1 MKTNFP
7 LIVMSIILATAC
19 TDKKSDNNLN
29 NQQKVENVKD
39 TLEKNKQ
46 VVRQFYEDGW
56 NNRNFEIVHQTHS
69 EKWVHHDNSNP
80 DDLGGG
86 PEGNIE
92 RMKELVQ
99 AFPDLHFNIQDIVA
113 EKGKVVIRFLA
124 TGTHKGQ
131 LGPIPPTEKQVKM
144 LGYIT
149 HRLED
154 GKIIEDWVVRDTYGL
169 MIQLGVIQPGK
180 K

>member
-29 NQQKVENVKD
+29 NQQKVENVMD

-144 LGYIT
+144 LDYIT